1 MVSSDVTQALLGD
14 RAGGARAVEQIRADF
29 PALLRREQGR
39 PVAYFDGPGGTQV
52 PRAVAEALTNYLL
65 HHNANTHW
73 LYPTSVETDALLETA
88 RAVFADFFNAT
99 PADVSF
105 GNNMTT
111 IAFHLARGLAR
122 GWTAGDEIVVTEL
135 DHHANIA
142 PWRAVAQERGLV
154 LRTAR
159 VDTTTFRTDMDD
171 LARLVGPRTRLVAI
185 GAASN
190 ALGTISD
197 VAAACA
203 LAREA
208 GALSFVDAVHY
219 APHELVDVQRI
230 GCDFLACS
238 SYKFYGPHA
247 GILYGRASL
256 VQSLDVPKLA
266 PAPEAA
272 PERLETGT
280 QNHEGI
286 VGAAAA
292 VTWLAALAG
301 EQGTRR
307 ERLAR
312 TFAALHARGE
322 ALLARLWDGLGA
334 IHGVT
339 LYGPPP
345 GTPRTPTVA
354 FTLAGLSTDDVARRL
369 VAHGIYAS
377 NGDFYAQTVAERLG
391 RGADG
396 FVRAGAAC
404 YTTADEVD
412 RLVEG
417 VARIR
422 NQELTRTPVSG
433 LQQHSW
439 AAPSIPDP

>member
-1 MVSSDVTQALLGD
+1 MTRSVDAL
-14 RAGGARAVEQIRADF
+14 RADF
-29 PALLRREQGR
+29 PALARREQGH

-52 PRAVAEALTNYLL
+52 PRAVGDAMTSYLYE
-65 HHNANTHW
+65 HNANTHW
-73 LYPTSVETDALLETA
+73 VYPSSAETDALLAGA
-88 RAVFADFFNAT
+88 REIFADFFNAT
-99 PADVSF
+99 PDDVSF

-111 IAFHLARGLAR
+111 IAFHLARALAR
-122 GWTAGDEIVVTEL
+122 GWREGDEIVVTEL
-135 DHHANIA
+135 DHHANVA
-142 PWRAVAQERGLV
+142 PWRAVAADRGLV
-154 LRTAR
+154 VRTAR
-159 VDTTTFRTDMDD
+159 LDTATFRTDWDD
-171 LARLVGPRTRLVAI
+171 LARQIGPRTRLVAI

-190 ALGTISD
+190 ALGTVTD

-208 GALSFVDAVHY
+208 GALSFVDAVHF
-219 APHELVDVQRI
+219 APHALLDVRAI

-247 GILYGRASL
+247 GILYGRAGL
-256 VQSLDVPKLA
+256 VRSLDVPRLD
-266 PAPEAA
+266 PAPQES

-292 VTWLAALAG
+292 VEYLASVGGDAGGRRDRLAA
-301 EQGTRR
+301 
-307 ERLAR
+307 
-312 TFAALHARGE
+312 TFALLHARGD
-322 ALLARLWDGLGA
+322 ALLARLWDGLSA
-334 IHGVT
+334 IAGVT

-345 GTPRTPTVA
+345 GTPRTPTVS
-354 FTLAGLSTDDVARRL
+354 FTLRGHSTDDVARSL
-369 VAHGIYAS
+369 VRSGIYAS

-412 RLVEG
+412 RLVHG
-417 VARIR
+417 VRELARAG
-422 NQELTRTPVSG
+422 P
-433 LQQHSW
+433 
-439 AAPSIPDP
+439 